1 MLDELN
7 NLVKN
12 IKENYKDDFKDDLN
26 SLIKELKVNTISNIT
41 DGYFRLKGES
51 ISINDFIYSEVSC
64 EEIDRE
70 SHESIMFI
78 EPIVKNEALDYDG
91 KLLPLFETESFLII
105 ENIISN

>member
-12 IKENYKDDFKDDLN
+12 IKENYKENDFKDDLS

-41 DGYFRLKGES
+41 DSYFRLRKGNES

-70 SHESIMFI
+70 SHESIIFI
-78 EPIVKNEALDYDG
+78 EPI
-91 KLLPLFETESFLII
+91 I
-105 ENIISN
+105 